1 MEESQY
7 NGEAGSGL
15 EPGHDPVLLREVLE
29 AINVT
34 SDRAGDSGRTYV
46 DCTLGRG
53 GHSLEIARRLGTKD
67 QLIVMDADPSNLEFA
82 RARLDP
88 FRSKIRFFHA
98 NFRQL
103 EEVLDEVGI
112 EAVDGVLAD
121 LGVSTNQIFDAK
133 YGLSFSIDGPLDM
146 RLNPEES
153 LTAEQ
158 IVNTW
163 PAQKL
168 ADMLYQNA
176 DERFSRRVARK
187 IVEERERMPI
197 KSTKRLAEIVRSC
210 VPPARPKSAV
220 REPIDPATRTF
231 LALRMQVNAEAENL
245 KTLIAQA
252 SARLSLE
259 GRLAI
264 ISFHSVEDRIVKHD
278 FRSLEQTGRFEV
290 MTKKPIVPSDEEIKS
305 NPRSRSAK
313 MRILKRVI

>member
-1 MEESQY
+1 MAESQH
-7 NGEAGSGL
+7 NGETGSGANA
-15 EPGHDPVLLREVLE
+15 GHDPVLLREVLE
-29 AINVT
+29 AILVVND
-34 SDRAGDSGRTYV
+34 SAQSSGRTYV

-53 GHSLEIARRLGTKD
+53 GHSLEIARRLKSND

-82 RARLDP
+82 RARLEP
-88 FRSKIRFFHA
+88 FKSQTRFFHA

-103 EEVLDEVGI
+103 NEVLDEAGI
-112 EAVDGVLAD
+112 ENADGVLAD
-121 LGVSTNQIFDAK
+121 LGVSTNQIFDAR

-146 RLNPEES
+146 RLNPDES

-158 IVNTW
+158 IVNSW

-176 DERFSRRVARK
+176 DERFSRRIARK

-197 KSTKRLAEIVRSC
+197 KSTRRLAEIVQSC
-210 VPPARPKSAV
+210 VPWDRKSAV
-220 REPIDPATRTF
+220 REPIDAATRTF
-231 LALRMQVNAEAENL
+231 LALRMQVNAEVENL
-245 KTLIAQA
+245 GKLIDHA

-264 ISFHSVEDRIVKHD
+264 ISFHSVEDRIVKHA
-278 FRSLEQTGRFEV
+278 FRSLEQSGRFEV
-290 MTKKPIVPSDEEIKS
+290 MTKKPIVPSDEEVKS

-313 MRILKRVI
+313 MRILRRVV